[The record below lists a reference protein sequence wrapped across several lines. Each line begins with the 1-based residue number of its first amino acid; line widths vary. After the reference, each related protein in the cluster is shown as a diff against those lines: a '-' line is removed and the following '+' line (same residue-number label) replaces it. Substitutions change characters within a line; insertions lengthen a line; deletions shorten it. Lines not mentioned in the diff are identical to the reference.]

1 MSIPDPFST
10 WSYRPGPWLERAPS
24 MHFRRGACYVFPC
37 RRSSGFRRS
46 GAARE
51 RMAEQRREKADARV
65 VFRGVRGGSGLRTR
79 DQPDRHR
86 NGQCPVQH
94 VDNEPATP
102 APRRGICQT
111 DRVRAAA
118 GQQPV
123 HPRPGHR
130 HQRRRNDPR
139 DHRRQSGDERC
150 SIPQTGFPRR
160 HIARAN
166 DRKVETAQPVAEGR
180 RDRRVR
186 ASGDQPAWRDRRDL
200 PARRL
205 DEMPFDGG
213 VMRSLLFVPAD
224 SERKL
229 ARAPQSGADALILD
243 LEDSVVPANR
253 PLARGQARDFL
264 DSTGSADFRRYIRIN
279 PLSSGIALEDLVAV
293 VPGRP
298 DGILLPKCAPEDLR
312 TVDHYLSALERASD
326 LSAGGIR
333 VIAIAIETPAAMFAL
348 GGYRGASS
356 RLEALTWGAEDLA
369 ACIGGNIS
377 MASMTMSTGWRGRSA
392 SWRRRMPVSSRS
404 TRSIPISRTRPGS
417 RPSALPRGVPALP
430 PKWRSIRRRSQLL
443 TKPLRSMRRSLP
455 GRARSSKHLPT
466 IPTPGPSPST
476 AR

>member
-1 MSIPDPFST
+1 
-10 WSYRPGPWLERAPS
+10 
-24 MHFRRGACYVFPC
+24 
-37 RRSSGFRRS
+37 
-46 GAARE
+46 
-51 RMAEQRREKADARV
+51 
-65 VFRGVRGGSGLRTR
+65 
-79 DQPDRHR
+79 
-86 NGQCPVQH
+86 
-94 VDNEPATP
+94 
-102 APRRGICQT
+102 
-111 DRVRAAA
+111 
-118 GQQPV
+118 
-123 HPRPGHR
+123 
-130 HQRRRNDPR
+130 
-139 DHRRQSGDERC
+139 
-150 SIPQTGFPRR
+150 
-160 HIARAN
+160 
-166 DRKVETAQPVAEGR
+166 
-180 RDRRVR
+180 
-186 ASGDQPAWRDRRDL
+186 L

-333 VIAIAIETPAAMFAL
+333 VIAIATETPAAMFAL

-369 ACIGGNIS
+369 ACIGGNNRRFDGVYDDVYRL
-377 MASMTMSTGWRGRSA
+377 ARSLCLLA
-392 SWRRRMPVSSRS
+392 AADARV
-404 TRSIPISRTRPGS
+404 IPIDTIHTDFKDEAGL
-417 RPSALPRGVPALP
+417 AAECAAA
-430 PKWRSIRRRSQLL
+430 RRSGFAAKMAIHPAQI
-443 TKPLRSMRRSLP
+443 
-455 GRARSSKHLPT
+455 PT
-466 IPTPGPSPST
+466 INQAFAIDEEELAWARKVVQAFADNPDAGTIAVDGKMIDKPHLTLARRLLGDSPS
-476 AR
+476 